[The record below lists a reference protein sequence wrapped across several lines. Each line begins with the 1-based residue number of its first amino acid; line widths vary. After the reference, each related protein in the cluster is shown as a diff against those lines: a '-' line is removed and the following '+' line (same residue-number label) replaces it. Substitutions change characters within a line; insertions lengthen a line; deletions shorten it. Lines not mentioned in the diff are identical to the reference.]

1 MCLTLMLKAA
11 RHVHDAAWPRTKK
24 GVYSLY
30 RQPGIEQEGKRTVS
44 LASLPDLHRW
54 RGRVLHPNGVLL
66 ADVPAPAERRLYS
79 LCASGGVRLPE
90 SAEPQYPPFVDATHE
105 SRTYETVALWLRCL
119 LPHWLRLSAALTAC
133 SAGCA

>member
-44 LASLPDLHRW
+44 LASLPDLPRL
-54 RGRVLHPNGVLL
+54 GR
-66 ADVPAPAERRLYS
+66 ERRTHLALRQGKWS
-79 LCASGGVRLPE
+79 TPRTESDAKPEQHTIKASGGSSTAGRRP
-90 SAEPQYPPFVDATHE
+90 THPGAY
-105 SRTYETVALWLRCL
+105 R
-119 LPHWLRLSAALTAC
+119 AA
-133 SAGCA
+133 